1 MATLSLHRALAELKL
16 ADAKISKKIAAIMV
30 VGYKKEQGLVNEKTK
45 LDDFNKEAQSQHD
58 SITALVNRKNTL
70 KALIVKA
77 NAETVVEIA
86 GQKMTIAEAITRKDS
101 ISIEEQYLQALKNNR
116 RKIQATVESHN
127 TKIDTNALKLVE
139 TALGKDNA
147 DENAAIAIKDG
158 YVKSN
163 QIELVDPLGLDK
175 IIEVLE
181 EDISNF
187 KAEVDASLSEINA
200 TTFIEI
206 ED

>member
-1 MATLSLHRALAELKL
+1 MTKLSLHRALAELKL
-16 ADAKISKKIAAIMV
+16 ADNKISKKIENIMV
-30 VGYKKEQGLVNEKTK
+30 VGYKKEDGLVNERTK
-45 LDDFNKEAQSQHD
+45 LKDFNEEASSQHD
-58 SITALVNRKNTL
+58 SITALIARKNAL

-77 NAETVVEIA
+77 NAETIVEIA

-101 ISIEEQYLQALKNNR
+101 IYIEEQYLNSLKNNR

-127 TKIDTNALKLVE
+127 TKIDANALRLVE

-147 DENAAIAIKDG
+147 DENAAIAIKEG

-163 QIELVDPLGLDK
+163 KIELVDPLGLDS
-175 IIEVLE
+175 IIDELE

>member
-16 ADAKISKKIAAIMV
+16 ADNKISKKIATIMV
-30 VGYKKEQGLVNEKTK
+30 VGYKKEEGLVNEKTK
-45 LDDFNKEAQSQHD
+45 LEDFNKEALSQHD
-58 SITALVNRKNTL
+58 SITALIARKNAL

-77 NAETVVEIA
+77 NAETIVEIA

-101 ISIEEQYLQALKNNR
+101 IFIEEQYLQALKNNK
-116 RKIQATVESHN
+116 RKIQTTIETHN
-127 TKIDTNALKLVE
+127 TKIDANALKLVE

-147 DENAAIAIKDG
+147 DENAAKAIQEG
-158 YVKSN
+158 YLKSN
-163 QIELVDPLGLDK
+163 KIELVDPLELDK
-175 IIEVLE
+175 IIEELE

-200 TTFIEI
+200 TTTIEI

>member
-1 MATLSLHRALAELKL
+1 MTKLSLHRALAELKL
-16 ADAKISKKIAAIMV
+16 TDNKITKKISSIMV
-30 VGYKKEQGLVNEKTK
+30 VGYKKEEGLVNEKSQVE
-45 LDDFNKEAQSQHD
+45 DFKTEAASQHD
-58 SITALVNRKNTL
+58 SITSLIARKNAL
-70 KALIVKA
+70 KAAVVAA
-77 NAETVVEIA
+77 NASTIVEIA
-86 GQKMTIAEAITRKDS
+86 EQKMTIAEAITRKDS
-101 ISIEEQYLQALKNNR
+101 IYIEEQYLNALKMNR
-116 RKIQATVESHN
+116 RKAQATVESHN
-127 TKIDTNALKLVE
+127 TKIDSNALKLVE

-147 DENAAIAIKDG
+147 DENAAKAIQEG

-163 QIELVDPLGLDK
+163 KIELVDPLGVDK
-175 IIEVLE
+175 IIDDLE